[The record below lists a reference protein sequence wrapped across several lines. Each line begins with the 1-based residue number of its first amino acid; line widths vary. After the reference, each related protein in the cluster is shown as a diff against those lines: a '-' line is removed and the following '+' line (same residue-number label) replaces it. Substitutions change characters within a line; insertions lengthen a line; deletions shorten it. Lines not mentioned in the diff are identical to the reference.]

1 MSTIKTNTLTG
12 TTSAG
17 SIVVTGEGGSTTT
30 NLQQGLAKVWGNF
43 GPNGTAVRD
52 STNVSSLT
60 DTSAGRYKPNFT
72 NNMGNTNYAPTTFAH
87 EDNYHTMRGQVD
99 NDLSTDHYDM
109 PGAYLNGSNSSY
121 SFSIGDVTDYY
132 LSIDGDLA

>member
-1 MSTIKTNTLTG
+1 MASILRVNTLTDASSNNSTAVSVINQG
-12 TTSAG
+12 T
-17 SIVVTGEGGSTTT
+17 
-30 NLQQGLAKVWGNF
+30 AKVWGNF

-60 DTSAGRYKPNFT
+60 DTSNGRYKPNFT
-72 NNMGNTNYAPTTFAH
+72 SNMGNVNYAPTTFAH
-87 EDNYHTMRGQVD
+87 DDNYHTMRGQVD

-109 PGAYLNGSNSSY
+109 PGAYLNGSNSVY
-121 SFSIGDVTDYY
+121 NFAIGDVTDYY